1 MTHRDETRQLE
12 SAHAAHAASP
22 GSDDVAGHELFR
34 NLVERSPVLGTR
46 APGALVIGDLLGLAD
61 DGCTALVVHPE
72 SDTSVALRARSVVEL
87 QDVHVGRQVLLAFLQ
102 GDPSSPVV
110 VGVLTGQPVV
120 PSGDL
125 AGAVALEADG
135 QRVVV
140 SAQHELV
147 LRCGKSR
154 LVLRS
159 DGRIELRG
167 ETVTTHATR
176 ANRIRGGSVELN

>member
-1 MTHRDETRQLE
+1 
-12 SAHAAHAASP
+12 
-22 GSDDVAGHELFR
+22 VA
-34 NLVERSPVLGTR
+34 
-46 APGALVIGDLLGLAD
+46 IGELLGLAD
-61 DGCTALVVHPE
+61 DGCTALVVYPE
-72 SDTSVALRARSVVEL
+72 HDTSVALRARSVVEL
-87 QDVHVGRQVLLAFLQ
+87 QDFHVGRQVLVAFLQ

-110 VGVLTGQPVV
+110 VGVLTGQAAL

-125 AGAVALEADG
+125 AGAVTLEADG
-135 QRVVV
+135 QRVVI

-159 DGRIELRG
+159 DGRIEVRG

>member
-1 MTHRDETRQLE
+1 M
-12 SAHAAHAASP
+12 A
-22 GSDDVAGHELFR
+22 
-34 NLVERSPVLGTR
+34 
-46 APGALVIGDLLGLAD
+46 IGLLLGLAD

-72 SDTSVALRARSVVEL
+72 HDTSVALRARSVVEL
-87 QDVHVGRQVLLAFLQ
+87 QDFHVGRQVLLAFLQ
-102 GDPSSPVV
+102 GDLLSPVV
-110 VGVLTGQPVV
+110 VGVLTGQASV

-125 AGAVALEADG
+125 GGAVALEADG
-135 QRVVV
+135 QRVVI

-154 LVLRS
+154 VVLRS

-167 ETVTTHATR
+167 ETVTSHATR